1 MSQTHLPDGHI
12 VQADTVALPEFAS
25 RFANLASADFGA
37 KVLSCSDEWFAAAQR
52 MLQSAPPVFI
62 VGKFDDHGKWMDGWE
77 TRRKRFEGYDHAVV
91 QLGLPGLIK
100 GVDIDTS
107 HFTGNFPPAASLEAC
122 AVQGEPDAQTEW
134 TTLVPA
140 VALQGN
146 SHCFVEVDS
155 EQVWTHVRLNIY
167 PDGGVARLR
176 VYGLPKVDWH
186 SRPTGELYETSA
198 LANGGRIVAVSNA
211 HFGVPFRLNMPGRGV
226 NMGDGWETAR
236 RRVPGNEWCIIEL
249 GCKTL
254 VEKIEVDTAHF
265 KGNYPDSVSIQA
277 ADVTFGTD
285 ESVVTQSMFWQ
296 ELLPPSK
303 TEMDKQHYYES
314 AELKDIGPVTHVK
327 LNLHPD
333 GGVSRLR
340 IWGKPVLE

>member
-1 MSQTHLPDGHI
+1 MSQSHLPDGHV
-12 VQADTVALPEFAS
+12 VQADAVELPEFAS
-25 RFANLASADFGA
+25 RFANLAAADFGA
-37 KVLSCSDEWFAAAQR
+37 QVLSCSDEWFAAAQR

-91 QLGLPGLIK
+91 RLGLPGVIK

-107 HFTGNFPPAASLEAC
+107 HFTGNFPPAASLDAC
-122 AVQGEPDAQTEW
+122 SVEGDPDDQTEW

-146 SHCFVEVDS
+146 SHRFVEIDS
-155 EQVWTHVRLNIY
+155 QQEWTHVRLNIY

-186 SRPTGELYETSA
+186 SRSAGELYETSA

-249 GCKTL
+249 GCKTQ

-277 ADVTFGTD
+277 ADVSFGTD

-296 ELLPPSK
+296 ELLSPNK
-303 TEMDKQHYYES
+303 TEMDKQHYFE
-314 AELKDIGPVTHVK
+314 AADLNDIGPVTHVK